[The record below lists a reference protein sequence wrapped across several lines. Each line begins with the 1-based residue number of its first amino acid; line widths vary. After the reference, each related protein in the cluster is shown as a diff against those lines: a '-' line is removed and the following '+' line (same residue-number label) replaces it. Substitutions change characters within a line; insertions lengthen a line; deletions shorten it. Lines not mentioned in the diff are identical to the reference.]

1 MDFTLPEELRML
13 RETVARFVREE
24 LRPLEKEVI
33 RREAERGLTDAHL
46 VAPEVEEHL
55 KKKAREIGI
64 YGIDVPEE
72 YGGQNLG
79 LLAKA
84 VVIEEL
90 KTSITPFVLPPDSPN
105 LFMLKETC
113 KGEQIVQVRE
123 GRVVAQAAG
132 AFRAPVST
140 TDHNLRVEAA
150 YKGCKISSVRCAGHH
165 HTEIGGGRR
174 KLELCMRQKFR
185 TRQQVGAYRH
195 RSMVR
200 RERQHVIQ
208 A

>member
-1 MDFTLPEELRML
+1 MAPP
-13 RETVARFVREE
+13 ACN
-24 LRPLEKEVI
+24 EKKKWI
-33 RREAERGLTDAHL
+33 SRLTDAHL

-113 KGEQIVQVRE
+113 KGEQIEKYFIPYANGENTRTAS
-123 GRVVAQAAG
+123 GL
-132 AFRAPVST
+132 ST
-140 TDHNLRVEAA
+140 ARK
-150 YKGCKISSVRCAGHH
+150 YSS
-165 HTEIGGGRR
+165 
-174 KLELCMRQKFR
+174 R
-185 TRQQVGAYRH
+185 TRGRPT
-195 RSMVR
+195 SSS
-200 RERQHVIQ
+200 
-208 A
+208 